1 MARNGIYHVIARPIT
16 AKRQS
21 LITTLED
28 EGNYGIFLDLLSQG
42 GLLDLLGQFDDQIT
56 VFAPVDEAFAADEK
70 KELLEKIRQ
79 DDSKEILRGLLYRH
93 IVDGRVPLTNAVAFQ
108 RFNTNLY
115 ARVDVLRDG
124 DKRWVQG
131 VEIVETDLL
140 ARNGIA
146 HGIRGLIPAT
156 MELPDSDQDTVSY
169 LSFVQETLIKG
180 SALVDQFE
188 VEEAT
193 EYYAARS
200 YEFIARYADT
210 LKSRSQ
216 IETSSF
222 LRAARGRN
230 QAYEFSQTAW
240 RQRNE
245 FRNLQRELEKVR
257 RTEFLRGM
265 MLPAKNVQGQADPF
279 AH

>member
-1 MARNGIYHVIARPIT
+1 VARNGIYHVIARPIT

-56 VFAPVDEAFAADEK
+56 VFAPVDEAFAADEN

-115 ARVDVLRDG
+115 ARADVLRDG

-257 RTEFLRGM
+257 RTEFDRGM
-265 MLPAKNVQGQADPF
+265 MLPARNVQAQADPF